1 MGKCH
6 RASLSFEVSSLSER
20 SGEKPVGFMESSQD
34 LKWPLTR
41 LNLGWDAAQQTLW
54 LSQAYSSALE
64 QLASLGSLEANG
76 RMANY
81 QQETGQLLTI
91 NYPLSVRVQER
102 KEKHTFILFGLG
114 LIQCNLTVFGL
125 TLAFDL

>member
-1 MGKCH
+1 MAADQGKP
-6 RASLSFEVSSLSER
+6 RLGRGATDALAE
-20 SGEKPVGFMESSQD
+20 SGV
-34 LKWPLTR
+34 
-41 LNLGWDAAQQTLW
+41 QQLPGT
-54 LSQAYSSALE
+54 
-64 QLASLGSLEANG
+64 ASLGSLEANG

-91 NYPLSVRVQER
+91 NYPLSVRLQER

-114 LIQCNLTVFGL
+114 LIQCNLMVFGL